1 MTLDRK
7 RKPAQRAPQFMHPL
21 IQRFNFPKLNRFMTL
36 CEMLFFV
43 AMARAELQL
52 QGTAQDVGLG
62 GVPWRQYIYLTV
74 VLAITQGTGS
84 VALSYVN
91 MPVKVVMKS
100 CKLIPTMVSY
110 TTTPLSPFPPFSL
123 PSPPLPGAFKTSG
136 PLRGFITS
144 AACRTCR
151 FAKSVTLCRV
161 LKNFVSDVG
170 ARTCPPPG
178 VARRWA
184 S

>member
-1 MTLDRK
+1 
-7 RKPAQRAPQFMHPL
+7 
-21 IQRFNFPKLNRFMTL
+21 MTL

-43 AMARAELQL
+43 AMARVELQL
-52 QGTAQDVGLG
+52 QGTAQDVGLR

-110 TTTPLSPFPPFSL
+110 KTAFVALLLSLSLSPP
-123 PSPPLPGAFKTSG
+123 SG
-136 PLRGFITS
+136 PLR
-144 AACRTCR
+144 
-151 FAKSVTLCRV
+151 
-161 LKNFVSDVG
+161 
-170 ARTCPPPG
+170 
-178 VARRWA
+178 
-184 S
+184 

>member
-1 MTLDRK
+1 
-7 RKPAQRAPQFMHPL
+7 
-21 IQRFNFPKLNRFMTL
+21 MTL

-43 AMARAELQL
+43 AMARVELQL
-52 QGTAQDVGLG
+52 QGTAQDVGLR

-110 TTTPLSPFPPFSL
+110 KHRLCRSTPPPLSLAPLGTFAMICCL
-123 PSPPLPGAFKTSG
+123 PHVGKQN
-136 PLRGFITS
+136 LR
-144 AACRTCR
+144 
-151 FAKSVTLCRV
+151 L
-161 LKNFVSDVG
+161 
-170 ARTCPPPG
+170 
-178 VARRWA
+178 
-184 S
+184 